1 MPREEISLP
10 TPSDL
15 GAAASPP
22 IRRAQRSGDALAR
35 KPQFEWLA
43 RAGLVARG
51 VVYALIGGLAF
62 ALALGEG
69 GKATN
74 QQGALR
80 TIAGQ
85 PFGEVL
91 LIAIAVGL
99 AGYALWRIVR
109 AALGHGPEQSDSG
122 MERIAGLASGIA
134 YAALC
139 VTAVKIVVGA
149 GGGER
154 SGHPD
159 QAAAGVLGWTGGR
172 WLVGIAGLVLLGV
185 AADQAYKG
193 IKRTFLEQSKTEQMT
208 AEVKRAF
215 TALGVFGHLARTVV
229 FALMGYFLIRAAI
242 DFRASEAVGLDGA
255 IAKIAH
261 LSYGPVLLG
270 IVAAGLIGF
279 GLYSLADARYRRV

>member
-1 MPREEISLP
+1 LSI
-10 TPSDL
+10 PSDL
-15 GAAASPP
+15 HRAATMRSA
-22 IRRAQRSGDALAR
+22 RHSGDTLAR
-35 KPQFEWLA
+35 QPQFEWLA
-43 RAGLVARG
+43 RFGLVARG
-51 VVYALIGGLAF
+51 IVYALVGGLAF
-62 ALALGEG
+62 ALALGAG

-85 PFGEVL
+85 PFGTVL
-91 LIAIAVGL
+91 LVAIAIGL
-99 AGYALWRIVR
+99 GGYALWRLVR
-109 AALGHGPEQSDSG
+109 AAIGHGPEQSDDAKD
-122 MERIAGLASGIA
+122 RIAGFGSGIA

-139 VTAVKIVVGA
+139 VTAVKIVIGA
-149 GGGER
+149 GGGQR

-159 QAAAGVLGWTGGR
+159 HAAAGVLGWTGGP
-172 WLVGIAGLVLLGV
+172 WLVGLAGAVLLGV

-193 IKRTFLEQSKTEQMT
+193 IRRTFLEKSKTEQMT
-208 AEVKRAF
+208 PEVKRVF

-229 FALMGYFLIRAAI
+229 FGLMGYFLIRAAI
-242 DFRASEAVGLDGA
+242 DFDAKEAVGLDGA

-279 GLYSLADARYRRV
+279 GLYSLADARYRRI

>member
-1 MPREEISLP
+1 LSI
-10 TPSDL
+10 PSEL
-15 GAAASPP
+15 GAASAP
-22 IRRAQRSGDALAR
+22 IRHAQRGGDSLAR

-43 RAGLVARG
+43 RFGLVARG
-51 VVYALIGGLAF
+51 VVYGLVGALAF

-85 PFGEVL
+85 PFGELL

-99 AGYALWRIVR
+99 AGDALWRIVR
-109 AALGHGPEQSDSG
+109 AAIGHGPEQSDST
-122 MERIAGLASGIA
+122 MDRIAGFASGIA

-139 VTAVKIVVGA
+139 VTAVKIVIVIGA

-159 QAAAGVLGWTGGR
+159 HAAAGVLGWTGGR
-172 WLVGIAGLVLLGV
+172 WLVALAGVVLLGV
-185 AADQAYKG
+185 AADQAHKG
-193 IKRTFLEQSKTEQMT
+193 IKRTFLEKSKTEQMS
-208 AEVKRAF
+208 ESVKRAF

-229 FALMGYFLIRAAI
+229 FGLMGYFLIRAAI

-255 IAKIAH
+255 IAKLAH

-279 GLYSLADARYRRV
+279 GLYSLADARYRKI